1 MDTNSDIKKVE
12 NELFDLFES
21 DSEVTE
27 NLKSFLKAPSK
38 RIRSIFA
45 ILYLK
50 SNECEITDDIIALLT
65 AGELIH
71 NSSLLHDDVIDEAE
85 LRREEKTIS
94 KKFSSKISILSG
106 DYLLSFAVK
115 KLLELNNN
123 EILNI
128 FLNCTEK
135 MCKAEINQY
144 IQRGKIPTENE
155 YLEICEGKTSALFE
169 AILKSAAILK
179 GLDKNK
185 AEKLGTLFGT
195 LFQINNDSSD
205 ESIKADK
212 KNEIHTCIEVLGI
225 EKTNALKDNYKEEIR
240 AITESFP
247 NKIYGSKLRDL
258 AVNL

>member
-1 MDTNSDIKKVE
+1 MDISLDIKKVE
-12 NELFDLFES
+12 DELFGLFES
-21 DSEVTE
+21 GNEVTE
-27 NLKSFLKAPSK
+27 RLKSFLSSSSK
-38 RIRSIFA
+38 RIRSKLA

-50 SNECEITDDIIALLT
+50 SNNCEITDDIITLLS

-85 LRREEKTIS
+85 FRRGETTIS
-94 KKFSSKISILSG
+94 KEFSPKISILSG

-115 KLLELNNN
+115 NLLKLNNN

-128 FLNCTEK
+128 FLDCTEK

-144 IQRGKIPTENE
+144 LLRGKIPIETE
-155 YLEICEGKTSALFE
+155 YLEICKGKTASLF
-169 AILKSAAILK
+169 ASVLKSCAIIK
-179 GLDKNK
+179 GLDKEI
-185 AEKLGTLFGT
+185 AEKLGTLFGI
-195 LFQINNDSSD
+195 LFQINNDLQE
-205 ESIKADK
+205 ESVKSDK
-212 KNEIHTCIEVLGI
+212 KNGIYTSLKVLGI

-247 NKIYGSKLRDL
+247 NEIYGSKLRDL